1 MYEGIRVNEF
11 RTTDSLNGVN
21 TKIIMANLTQHIE
34 KRTKLIYSFK
44 SGIYRGASE
53 NVD

>member
-11 RTTDSLNGVN
+11 RTTNSLNGVN

-34 KRTKLIYSFK
+34 IRTKLIYSFK